1 MTISGALPAYQSSA
15 ALASTGGGLSSIPSR
30 SPGRSSSNSQ
40 TGELNE
46 EDKALQRALQRRDRE
61 VRAHEQA
68 HLAAASGIGVSGPA
82 YDYQT
87 GPDGVRYAIGGNV
100 RIDVSPGRTPEDSVE
115 KARTIQRAAL
125 APAQPSGTDL
135 AVAARARQMELQALA
150 EQAQQAQQQQG
161 KVPQA
166 YQPASANPPPT
177 LLGNAID
184 TQA

>member
-1 MTISGALPAYQSSA
+1 MTISGALPAYPSSA
-15 ALASTGGGLSSIPSR
+15 ALASTGGGLSSIAAR
-30 SPGRSSSNSQ
+30 SPGRSNNSQ
-40 TGELNE
+40 TGELS
-46 EDKALQRALQRRDRE
+46 EDDKVLQRELQRRDRE

-100 RIDVSPGRTPEDSVE
+100 RIDVSPGRSPEDTAE

-150 EQAQQAQQQQG
+150 EQAQQRQQQG
-161 KVPQA
+161 KVSQA
-166 YQPASANPPPT
+166 YQPASTDSNT
-177 LLGNAID
+177 LGNGID

>member
-1 MTISGALPAYQSSA
+1 MTISGALPAYPSSA
-15 ALASTGGGLSSIPSR
+15 ALASTGGGLSSISAR
-30 SPGRSSSNSQ
+30 SPGRSNNSQ
-40 TGELNE
+40 TGELS
-46 EDKALQRALQRRDRE
+46 EDDKVLQRELQRRDRE

-100 RIDVSPGRTPEDSVE
+100 RIDVSPGRSPEDTAE

-150 EQAQQAQQQQG
+150 EQAQQRQQQDKLSQT
-161 KVPQA
+161 
-166 YQPASANPPPT
+166 YQQTPANST
-177 LLGNAID
+177 SRWLGLGID